1 VPALVEV
8 GGMHVASTNQ
18 KLPTD
23 IQQFLDDATE
33 GAVYFSMGSNL
44 RSDFMSK
51 DKIQQIL
58 AAFAKLPQRILWKW
72 ESTDLPDISK
82 NVKVA
87 KWMPQQ
93 DILGGFLGLT
103 RKIIY
108 WGLISSASQR
118 ESIYH
123 TRWTFKCSRGSLPRG
138 RPHWHSHLR

>member
-1 VPALVEV
+1 MTFPRPLVPALVEV
-8 GGMHVASTNQ
+8 GGMHVATSNK

-44 RSDFMSK
+44 RSDFMSE
-51 DKIQQIL
+51 DKIQQLL

-72 ESTDLPDISK
+72 ESTDLPKMSK

-93 DILGGFLGLT
+93 DILGGFLGPME
-103 RKIIY
+103 I
-108 WGLISSASQR
+108 
-118 ESIYH
+118 
-123 TRWTFKCSRGSLPRG
+123 
-138 RPHWHSHLR
+138 